1 MAGARQWRARIEHTS
16 HRRIGMKRF
25 SLWLAVAF
33 IGVVLTA
40 GCAGPVTSMA
50 NPLEEATSAAQMAP
64 TAARASAPPTAK
76 KAAGQELTV
85 FAAASLSES
94 FGELGR
100 RFEAAH
106 PGVKVLLNFAGSQ
119 QLRAQLE
126 EGAQADVFASANTKE
141 MNAAIASGLVVSGTQ
156 KVFARNR
163 LTAIVPAANP
173 DRVSALADLARPGLK
188 LVLADKA
195 VPVGQY
201 TLDMLDKMSRDPA
214 FGGDFPERVQANVV
228 SREDNVKSVVAKVRL
243 GEADA
248 GIVYSTDAAG
258 AAAKDLMLLPVPDEF
273 NQIAT
278 YPLAVLAKAPQAELA
293 RRFAEFVLSKEG
305 QQTMSRFGFIPPESK

>member
-1 MAGARQWRARIEHTS
+1 MAKPVEGALS
-16 HRRIGMKRF
+16 
-25 SLWLAVAF
+25 
-33 IGVVLTA
+33 
-40 GCAGPVTSMA
+40 
-50 NPLEEATSAAQMAP
+50 SAAATAAPPAEAPPATTVAP
-64 TAARASAPPTAK
+64 TATLPAAT

-85 FAAASLSES
+85 FAAASLTEC
-94 FGELGR
+94 FGELGKQ
-100 RFEAAH
+100 FEAAH

-126 EGAQADVFASANTKE
+126 EGAQADVFASANAKE
-141 MNAAIASGLVVSGTQ
+141 MKAAIASGLVVSGTQ

-173 DRVSALADLARPGLK
+173 GRVSALADLARPGLK
-188 LVLADKA
+188 LVVADKA

-201 TLDMLDKMSRDPA
+201 TLDMLDKMSKDPA
-214 FGGDFPERVQANVV
+214 FGADFPERVQANVV

-248 GIVYSTDAAG
+248 GIVYSTDAGG
-258 AAAKDLMLLPVPDEF
+258 AAAKDLSLLPIPDEF

-278 YPLAVLAKAPQAELA
+278 YPLAVLVKAPQAELG
-293 RRFAEFVLSKEG
+293 RQFAEFVLSGEG
-305 QQTMSRFGFIPPESK
+305 QQTMASFGFIPPESK